1 MQSMQEYSIA
11 CEYLLAMSREVDG
24 GGGWSAA
31 MVVKIYKTNKLPTN
45 TRFIW
50 LKNPDKL
57 SGVEKSRLYFIKD
70 LDTNQ
75 LYIFR

>member
-1 MQSMQEYSIA
+1 
-11 CEYLLAMSREVDG
+11 
-24 GGGWSAA
+24 
-31 MVVKIYKTNKLPTN
+31 MVVKIYKTNKLSTK
-45 TRFIW
+45 TSFIW

>member
-1 MQSMQEYSIA
+1 MNIA
-11 CEYLLAMSREVDG
+11 PAWDICWYWAGKGMWG
-24 GGGWSAA
+24 AA
-31 MVVKIYKTNKLPTN
+31 MVVKIYKTNKLPTK